1 MALKEMGSCEYVNEQ
16 ACKQTSLKINARYF
30 FGNTLALGD
39 ITNITDCC
47 MCISTKYC
55 IPLNS
60 IIKLFVP
67 YKTNVLDIPVR
78 VSRYLNR
85 DSLHDVMC
93 VEVNNLSTEYLE
105 FFNSIEQRMCWAFLK
120 SCIFQPLIFSF
131 PYGRGRRYVGVIIK
145 KRIRSACITLS
156 YCTLVFP
163 FCFGTQDF
171 KW

>member
-47 MCISTKYC
+47 ICISTKYC

-93 VEVNNLSTEYLE
+93 VDVLNPSKEYTD
-105 FFNSIEQRMCWAFLK
+105 FAG
-120 SCIFQPLIFSF
+120 SF
-131 PYGRGRRYVGVIIK
+131 G
-145 KRIRSACITLS
+145 SMS
-156 YCTLVFP
+156 E
-163 FCFGTQDF
+163 TQ
-171 KW
+171 KTC